1 MSSTDDGNMVTSLD
15 AQHDKYVGLMLA
27 VSSSLMIGIS
37 FVITKKGL
45 IDSTARHGGHGSASD
60 QYLFLKNPIW
70 LLGMLTS
77 NVFQLIF
84 TLRSFLLL
92 KETKKGSSALFL
104 FYSREQQRDTQ
115 G

>member
-1 MSSTDDGNMVTSLD
+1 MSSSDTEQLASLD

-45 IDSTARHGGHGSASD
+45 IDSTVRHGGHGSASD

-77 NVFQLIF
+77 KHGRGEAHIQDNIRLVTFPSKAHA
-84 TLRSFLLL
+84 SF
-92 KETKKGSSALFL
+92 SFVP
-104 FYSREQQRDTQ
+104 
-115 G
+115 